1 MSLKTKLK
9 PCNGRID
16 NGVKLLIRNRK
27 LVGI

>member
-1 MSLKTKLK
+1 MLLKTKPK

-16 NGVKLLIRNRK
+16 KRAKLLIRNRK